1 MSEAMGGESDPNLS
15 GHPSVPSM
23 PNMIGA
29 VPRKTSSLSVKLIL
43 RTTLLI
49 VVTVVGSGVLNVINI
64 RRVFDDT
71 TARQQELF
79 SRGREALGEFGTP
92 LFGRAMQQ
100 LLVDRGRDADILSIV
115 KETVA
120 QDTKEEGGK
129 KDYGLK
135 LAFVLDLRQGV
146 LVHCFE
152 EAKLDCVQGGS
163 QPIGPALGQLTNN
176 VWKQAQDEWKKAA
189 AAKGSALVE
198 FDIVQDGQR
207 YRVFAAPVYINQEP
221 TAAGAI
227 AADPPEGRIGYVV
240 LGYDLAPIAW
250 FAQAAEQQKAEAS
263 TRAALYTGAVGALFA
278 LIGTVLAILTGLSIT
293 RPIKQLAWRADQI
306 ARGDLETRVDV
317 ASSDEIGFLGENF
330 NFMADQ
336 IAILLTQT
344 AEKAR
349 IEQELE
355 VAKAIQETLVP
366 TADPVDCG
374 PLKFAGYYQPAAQTG
389 GDWWTWAEL
398 GHGRYLLVIGDVTG
412 HGVPSA
418 MITAA
423 AKAACDVARH
433 IDGQAVTVT
442 RLLEIM
448 NHAIYES
455 AQRRFVMT
463 CFASIVDTRLRR
475 ITYANAGHNFPYLYR
490 VAEGKGEFGSLM
502 IRGNR
507 LGDDPESKYE
517 AKTTELVPGDVIV
530 WYTDGIVEC
539 ENEAGEEYGEKRFRA
554 SVRKAAALD
563 AGEMRDAIVGDALS
577 YFGDVQR
584 KDDIT
589 MIVGRIH

>member
-1 MSEAMGGESDPNLS
+1 
-15 GHPSVPSM
+15 
-23 PNMIGA
+23 
-29 VPRKTSSLSVKLIL
+29 LSVKLIL

-49 VVTVVGSGVLNVINI
+49 VVTVVGSGVLNIINI
-64 RRVFDDT
+64 RRVFDDAT
-71 TARQQELF
+71 QRQQELF
-79 SRGREALGEFGTP
+79 ARGRESLGEFGTP
-92 LFGRAMQQ
+92 LFGRAIQQ
-100 LLVDRGRDADILSIV
+100 LLIDRGRDADILSVV
-115 KETVA
+115 KETIA
-120 QDTKEEGGK
+120 QDTKDQDGR

-135 LAFVLDLRQGV
+135 LAFVLDLRQGLV
-146 LVHCFE
+146 VHCFE
-152 EAKLDCVQGGS
+152 EAKLECIEGGS
-163 QPIGPALGQLTNN
+163 QPLGPALGPLTTK
-176 VWKQAQDEWKKAA
+176 VWAQALDAWKKSAES
-189 AAKGSALVE
+189 KGPALVQFE
-198 FDIVQDGQR
+198 TEQNGAR
-207 YRVFAAPVYINQEP
+207 YSVFALPLYINADP

-227 AADPPEGRIGYVV
+227 AADPPDGRVGYIV

-250 FAQAAEQQKAEAS
+250 FAQSAEQQKAEAS

-278 LIGTVLAILTGLSIT
+278 LIGTVLAILQGLSIT

-306 ARGDLETRVDV
+306 ARGDLETRVEIS
-317 ASSDEIGFLGENF
+317 SSDEIGFLGENF

-336 IAILLTQT
+336 IAILLQQT

-355 VAKAIQETLVP
+355 VARTIQETLVT
-366 TADPVDCG
+366 TAEPVDCG
-374 PLKFAGYYQPAAQTG
+374 ALKFAGYYQPAAQTG
-389 GDWWTWAEL
+389 GDWWTWSEL
-398 GHGRYLLVIGDVTG
+398 GTGRYLLVIGDVTG

-433 IDGQAVTVT
+433 VDGDNVTVT

-463 CFASIVDTRLRR
+463 CFASIVDTKART

-490 VAEGKGEFGSLM
+490 AGEGKGEFGSLM

-507 LGDDPESKYE
+507 LGDDRTSKYE
-517 AKTTELVPGDVIV
+517 AKTTDLVPGDVVI

-539 ENEAGEEYGEKRFRA
+539 ENEEGEEYGEKRFRA

-563 AGEMRDAIVGDALS
+563 AGEMRDAIVGDATN
-577 YFGDVQR
+577 FFADAPR

>member
-1 MSEAMGGESDPNLS
+1 MNDAMRGGEPDDV
-15 GHPSVPSM
+15 GGRPSVPSM
-23 PNMIGA
+23 PNMIGT
-29 VPRKTSSLSVKLIL
+29 RRTGSLSVKLIL

-49 VVTVVGSGVLNVINI
+49 VVTVVGSGVLNIMNI

-71 TARQQELF
+71 TQRQRELF

-92 LFGRAMQQ
+92 LFARAMQQ
-100 LLVDRGRDADILSIV
+100 ILVDNGRDADIEAV
-115 KETVA
+115 AKATVA
-120 QDTKEEGGK
+120 QDTKEVDGR

-135 LAFVLDLRQGV
+135 LVFVLDRRQGV

-152 EAKLDCVQGGS
+152 EAKLECVQGGS
-163 QPIGPALGQLTNN
+163 QPLGPALGPLTTK
-176 VWKQAQDEWKKAA
+176 VWAQALDEWKKAA
-189 AAKGSALVE
+189 ASNGPALVR
-198 FDIVQDGQR
+198 FDIEQDGAR
-207 YRVFAAPVYINQEP
+207 YRVFGQPVYINAEP

-227 AADPPEGRIGYVV
+227 ATDLPDGRLGYIV
-240 LGYDLAPIAW
+240 LGYDLAPIEW
-250 FAQAAEQQKAEAS
+250 FAQSAELQKAEAS

-278 LIGTVLAILTGLSIT
+278 LIGTVLAILQGLSIT
-293 RPIKQLAWRADQI
+293 RPLKQLAWRADQI
-306 ARGDLETRVDV
+306 ARGDLETRVEV
-317 ASSDEIGFLGENF
+317 TTADEIGFLGENF

-336 IAILLTQT
+336 IAILLQQT

-355 VAKAIQETLVP
+355 VARAIQETLVP
-366 TADPVDCG
+366 TSDPVDCG
-374 PLKFAGYYQPAAQTG
+374 PLKFAGFYQPAAQTG

-398 GHGRYLLVIGDVTG
+398 GNGRYLLVIGDVTG

-433 IDGQAVTVT
+433 VDGQAVTVT

-463 CFASIVDTRLRR
+463 CFASIVDTRQRT

-490 VAEGKGEFGSLM
+490 IVEGKGEFGSLM

-507 LGDDPESKYE
+507 LGDDVESKYE

-539 ENEAGEEYGEKRFRA
+539 ENEMGEEYGEKRFRA

-563 AGEMRDAIVGDALS
+563 AGEMRDAIVGDAS
-577 YFGDVQR
+577 TYFGEAQR